1 MRSGLVRGGLIAVAV
16 LALSLTG
23 CVDAPEPTPTPTT
36 TSTAGAGPEPDPEI
50 DLEGSASDNRP
61 FFNMVNRALIEE
73 GGKLNGRAFIDNLIA
88 AGYPKEALEVTNDRT
103 AINIAADNI
112 QFSVRL
118 NGTCLIGQYGNVG
131 YHSTTATLLNS
142 GTCLVGN
149 TRPIDW

>member
-112 QFSVRL
+112 QFAVQL

-131 YHSTTATLLNS
+131 YLSTTATLLNS